1 MFSFFAS
8 KITETGGIKPLVS
21 CHPFPLFSWTALQD
35 GRRSFCTLILIISH
49 SKKAACMG
57 GFLLFIH
64 ISPSTCSSR
73 DAPPKMLIISRRA
86 PAVIFSGKSSFFS
99 SKRRFSLLSGPPD
112 RPRA

>member
-21 CHPFPLFSWTALQD
+21 CHPFPLFSLDCPPGWAEILLYSYPHHLTQQK
-35 GRRSFCTLILIISH
+35 GRLY
-49 SKKAACMG
+49 G
-57 GFLLFIH
+57 GFLLH
-64 ISPSTCSSR
+64 IYISSSTCSSR

>member
-1 MFSFFAS
+1 MFSFVAS

-21 CHPFPLFSWTALQD
+21 CHPFPLFSLDCPPGWAE
-35 GRRSFCTLILIISH
+35 ILLYSYPH
-49 SKKAACMG
+49 HLTQQKAAIQAA
-57 GFLLFIH
+57 FLLFIH
-64 ISPSTCSSR
+64 ISFSTCSNR
-73 DAPPKMLIISRRA
+73 DAPPKMLIISKRA